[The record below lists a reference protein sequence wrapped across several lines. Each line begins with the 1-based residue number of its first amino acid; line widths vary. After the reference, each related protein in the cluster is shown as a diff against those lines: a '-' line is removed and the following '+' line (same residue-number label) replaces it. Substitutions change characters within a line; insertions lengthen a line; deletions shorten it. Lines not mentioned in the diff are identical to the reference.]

1 MEETKEIKIN
11 IPEGYE
17 IDKEHST
24 FECIKFKKKIR
35 VNTWQDIPKLQ
46 GFYTLGDS
54 EIVEL
59 DEVCHNVLPTNENR
73 NVFLNKKYLRAA
85 LALAQISQLMPYY
98 GGEITKEEWKNTNFK
113 YCVGVGK
120 KELDLYPTIHQKELV
135 VFHTTEQ
142 RDRFISFPENIQLIK
157 DLYMMN

>member
-1 MEETKEIKIN
+1 METKEVKIT

-17 IDKEHST
+17 IDEQNST
-24 FECIKFKKKIR
+24 FECVKFKKIHQINTWEDIPR
-35 VNTWQDIPKLQ
+35 VN
-46 GFYTLGDS
+46 GCYVS
-54 EIVEL
+54 NCNIVTGYEGKPC
-59 DEVCHNVLPTNENR
+59 EENKD
-73 NVFLNKKYLRAA
+73 VYLTDKYAKSA

-98 GGEITKEEWKNTNFK
+98 GGEITEEEWKTTNFK

-120 KELDLYPTIHQKELV
+120 KELDLYPTVHLKELV

-157 DLYMMN
+157 DLYMVD